1 MQREQQAACDR
12 HLLAHSDPAQE
23 EHVADGNNNV
33 PFLEGRVS
41 GKDGMEHSRWR
52 RSPVGDT

>member
-23 EHVADGNNNV
+23 EHAADGNNNV

-41 GKDGMEHSRWR
+41 GKDGMEHSR
-52 RSPVGDT
+52 